1 MSYCSWKNSFKLE
14 IIGSKGSIFI
24 NNLCKWGQSTLE
36 YHERIFPSG
45 YPKIHEYKYKKGD
58 PTWKREH
65 DFLNTINGKFFTNIS
80 DEIKIFK
87 FMRKVSKK

>member
-45 YPKIHEYKYKKGD
+45 YPK
-58 PTWKREH
+58 
-65 DFLNTINGKFFTNIS
+65 NT
-80 DEIKIFK
+80 
-87 FMRKVSKK
+87 